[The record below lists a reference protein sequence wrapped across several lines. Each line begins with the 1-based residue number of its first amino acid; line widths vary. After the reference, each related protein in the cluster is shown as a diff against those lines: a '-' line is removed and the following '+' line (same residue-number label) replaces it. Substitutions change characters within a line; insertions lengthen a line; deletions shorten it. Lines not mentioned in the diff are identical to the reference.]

1 MVNLWKAEPVAVVNA
16 VRLCALAAMT
26 FGLHLS
32 TEQLVASMTALEA
45 VLTLI
50 TRGAVVAQDTHT
62 QIVSAMGK

>member
-1 MVNLWKAEPVAVVNA
+1 MGALWKAEPVAIVNA

-26 FGLHLS
+26 FGLHLT

-50 TRGAVVAQDTHT
+50 QRGAVVATDTHE
-62 QIVSAMGK
+62 QIVGAMNK